1 MSKDKS
7 NNKKEKMQEVFNR
20 VVENVQNIVNSGEYE
35 KLLKFRKN
43 FRNYSFNN
51 IVLIYSQF
59 KNATRVAGRAKW
71 KSMNRE
77 IIDGAQKI
85 YIIAPIPKYYERKV
99 KKVENGEEIE
109 VIEKEK
115 YFWYTSAYVY
125 DISQTYG
132 EDIPMQKGP
141 IIGENMDLFYEKL
154 KAFSKFPII
163 EEEMY
168 GGRLGYYSEDKN
180 IIALRK
186 GLDINKKTSV
196 LLHELAH
203 GLYDDFDYKTNRN
216 LSEVFVESIAYIVA
230 DNFGLDTSMCSFKYI
245 TDYANG
251 DPKTVIELGTKIQK
265 CANEFIEEIENFE
278 IQEQEIAA

>member
-1 MSKDKS
+1 MSNEKL
-7 NNKKEKMQEVFNR
+7 NNKKERMQEVFNR

-59 KNATRVAGRAKW
+59 EDATRVAGRTKW

-77 IIDGAQKI
+77 VMDGAKKI

-132 EDIPMQKGP
+132 EDIPMQDGA
-141 IIGENMDLFYEKL
+141 IIGENMKEFYEKL
-154 KAFSKFPII
+154 KVFSRFPII

-168 GGRLGYYSEDKN
+168 GTTQGYYSNKKQ
-180 IIALRK
+180 IIALKK
-186 GLDINKKTSV
+186 GLDINRKTAV

-203 GLYDDFDYKTNRN
+203 GLYDDFDYKTDRN
-216 LSEVFVESIAYIVA
+216 LSEVFVESIAYMVA
-230 DNFGLDTSMCSFKYI
+230 DYFGLDTSMCSFNYI
-245 TDYANG
+245 TDWANG

-278 IQEQEIAA
+278 IQEQVIAA

>member
-1 MSKDKS
+1 MEVKKDDEIIDVIIRGVKQVYQS
-7 NNKKEKMQEVFNR
+7 D
-20 VVENVQNIVNSGEYE
+20 
-35 KLLKFRKN
+35 N
-43 FRNYSFNN
+43 FKRYLDFISRFHNYSFNN
-51 IVLIYSQF
+51 QILIFSQF
-59 KNATRVAGRAKW
+59 EDATRVAGRTKW

-77 IIDGAQKI
+77 VMDGAKKI

-132 EDIPMQKGP
+132 EDIPMQDGA
-141 IIGENMDLFYEKL
+141 IIGENMKEFYEKL
-154 KAFSKFPII
+154 KVFSRFPII

-168 GGRLGYYSEDKN
+168 GTTQGYYSNKKQ
-180 IIALRK
+180 IIALKK
-186 GLDINKKTSV
+186 GLDINRKTAV

-203 GLYDDFDYKTNRN
+203 GLYDDFDYKTDRN
-216 LSEVFVESIAYIVA
+216 LSEVFVESIAYMVA
-230 DNFGLDTSMCSFKYI
+230 DYFGLDTSMCSFNYI
-245 TDYANG
+245 TDWANG

-265 CANEFIEEIENFE
+265 CANEFIEEIANFE
-278 IQEQEIAA
+278 IQEQVIAA